1 LALPRSS
8 ARGQK
13 GHPSPRATPSSPRR
27 SSQPELRPIREILR
41 ELL

>member
-1 LALPRSS
+1 LDLPCSASREQKIPSS
-8 ARGQK
+8 PAI
-13 GHPSPRATPSSPRR
+13 ASSPRR

>member
-1 LALPRSS
+1 LDLPYS
-8 ARGQK
+8 ASPGQEI
-13 GHPSPRATPSSPRR
+13 PSPPAIASSPRR